1 VNAVASGDAALFVNS
16 ASWAAWLATYALHST
31 VALAAAWLMSAVARR
46 RAVVLQELVL
56 WLAMV
61 VPLASATVQFF
72 VFGPIWGFGGLGA
85 APQPVVLDDVPF
97 VLDDLGPAVFEAVA
111 PAPAAAAASLP
122 PLREWMLLLAALSAL
137 GGLTLLLVRWVR
149 LGRLLAQRRPE
160 TDGRVLA
167 AAARVA
173 HEMGCRQTPRISRS
187 PVLATPVAFGWLRPE
202 VCLPARA
209 PTLADPLLDAML
221 GHEVAHLRRGDPGRL
236 WFAAVLA
243 AVFPWQLLLLPV
255 RRRWLRAME
264 LRCDAIAAERS
275 SASAV
280 AHCLVEVA
288 QWLAVGSRQSALAAG
303 MAARPSALRER
314 VEVALAGGAVPV
326 PRDAVRVGLAALI
339 IVAMTVAAP
348 GVPFH
353 ALRSEPAANE
363 ATPSDRTTAL
373 LDDVSDGFD
382 GEHFDPAAA
391 TALLAL
397 LDAETEEVAAE
408 ARELGAKLRQ
418 RRGAQG
424 AALADALE
432 ARLQHL
438 VRLRARLAARLGP
451 FPSRNR

>member
-1 VNAVASGDAALFVNS
+1 
-16 ASWAAWLATYALHST
+16 
-31 VALAAAWLMSAVARR
+31 
-46 RAVVLQELVL
+46 
-56 WLAMV
+56 
-61 VPLASATVQFF
+61 
-72 VFGPIWGFGGLGA
+72 
-85 APQPVVLDDVPF
+85 
-97 VLDDLGPAVFEAVA
+97 
-111 PAPAAAAASLP
+111 
-122 PLREWMLLLAALSAL
+122 
-137 GGLTLLLVRWVR
+137 
-149 LGRLLAQRRPE
+149 
-160 TDGRVLA
+160 
-167 AAARVA
+167 
-173 HEMGCRQTPRISRS
+173 
-187 PVLATPVAFGWLRPE
+187 
-202 VCLPARA
+202 
-209 PTLADPLLDAML
+209 
-221 GHEVAHLRRGDPGRL
+221 
-236 WFAAVLA
+236 
-243 AVFPWQLLLLPV
+243 
-255 RRRWLRAME
+255 
-264 LRCDAIAAERS
+264 
-275 SASAV
+275 
-280 AHCLVEVA
+280 
-288 QWLAVGSRQSALAAG
+288 
-303 MAARPSALRER
+303 
-314 VEVALAGGAVPV
+314 VPV